1 MAIITARDL
10 CRKILE
16 ESLTIG
22 LGQDIEGGQLASTL
36 ETLNMELEV
45 LNNENA
51 FAPYESTFEKTIA
64 GGKSEYT
71 IGAGGDIELPRPISI
86 SWMKILVGNEYVPM
100 YQTTQNDF
108 AQSCTS
114 SNQLTQPTNYFYE
127 PTYPLGTIGFLGE
140 MSQSNTFKI
149 AIRHALP
156 PFNYNDTLSLP
167 SGYIPLLLWASV
179 RMIPA
184 IPDEVVAKATNNYN
198 RILATIKSQNTK
210 APRMRSNFRSGR
222 KYNIITDRNE

>member
-1 MAIITARDL
+1 MATARDL

-16 ESLTIG
+16 ATGTIG
-22 LGQDIEGGQLASTL
+22 RGQSIEGAELQDTL
-36 ETLNMELEV
+36 EYLNMELEI

-51 FAPYESTFEKTIA
+51 FAPYESTFEEVVSS
-64 GGKSEYT
+64 GESEYT
-71 IGAGGDIELPRPISI
+71 IGAGGDINLPRPISI
-86 SWMKILVGNEYVPM
+86 SWMKILVGNEYLPM
-100 YQTTQNDF
+100 NKTTQNDF

-114 SNQLTQPTNYFYE
+114 ISQLTEPRHYFYE

-156 PFNYNDTLSLP
+156 PFNFNDTIALP
-167 SGYIPLLLWASV
+167 SGYEPLLLWATA
-179 RMIPA
+179 RMIPD
-184 IPDEVVAKATNNYN
+184 IPDATMAKATNNYN

-210 APRMRSNFRSGR
+210 SPRMRSNFKRNR
-222 KYNIITDRNE
+222 YYNINTDRNE